1 MEKKYGIFK
10 INTEARYYKDWL
22 NSVEFLS
29 ERYLHDTEEEAIN
42 WFPSED
48 GHYVIMPVYVTTEQ
62 KEFNDKWDNKIK
74 FAEELRDAFKRR
86 SV

>member
-10 INTEARYYKDWL
+10 INTEARYYKDVL

>member
-10 INTEARYYKDWL
+10 INTEARYYKDGL

-74 FAEELRDAFKRR
+74 FVEELRDAFKRR

>member
-1 MEKKYGIFK
+1 MKKQYGIFQIDTK
-10 INTEARYYKDWL
+10 TKYL
-22 NSVEFLS
+22 NDGANQLIFLS

-74 FAEELRDAFKRR
+74 FAKELSDAFKQR

>member
-1 MEKKYGIFK
+1 MKKQYGIFQIDTK
-10 INTEARYYKDWL
+10 TKYL
-22 NSVEFLS
+22 NDGANQLIFLS
-29 ERYLHDTEEEAIN
+29 DRYLHDTEEEAIN

-74 FAEELRDAFKRR
+74 FAEELRDAFKRMP
-86 SV
+86 V

>member
-1 MEKKYGIFK
+1 MKKQYGIFK
-10 INTEARYYKDWL
+10 INTEARYYKDGL

-42 WFPSED
+42 FFPSED

-62 KEFNDKWDNKIK
+62 KEFNNKWDSKIK

>member
-10 INTEARYYKDWL
+10 INTEARYYKDGL